1 MTQINEKAIKKL
13 ISQDFVPYTHAENCE
28 AVFEYVRAKNS
39 AMHGGMSGIDDGKT
53 IYVVVGPSGSGKTTV
68 IANLYKAGLLGSP
81 DGTFV
86 PYVNRFQV
94 SAADGPIPT
103 LEEEIAFKAELLE
116 AGKSFLVESAQF
128 DENYREF
135 IKIAKIKY
143 GYNICML
150 YLTKNRPEENIAM
163 VEKRKRQ
170 GGHGRAHVELD
181 PQVLAEM
188 YKTDSENLVEILPY
202 CDSCF
207 VIKNTTVENDKD
219 KPVILMQK
227 KLDGTIEYDPRYK
240 HAKFLCETVLRA
252 GRVSITRI
260 KHPQTFRST
269 TVSVGRMRVV
279 KKPSRPIVYAK
290 ARIEYV
296 MSRFTKNIGE
306 RQLDNISQYPPELIE
321 LILRG
326 GRDKK

>member
-1 MTQINEKAIKKL
+1 MAQINENAIQKL
-13 ISQDFVPYTHAENCE
+13 ISQDFVAFTHAENCA
-28 AVFEYVRAKNS
+28 AVMHYVRAKNS
-39 AMHGGMSGIDDGKT
+39 AMSDGMKHIDDGKT

-81 DGTFV
+81 DGKFV
-86 PYVNRFQV
+86 PYVNRFQL
-94 SAADGPIPT
+94 SPTDGPIPS
-103 LEEEIAFKAELLE
+103 LEEEIAFKADLLE
-116 AGKSFLVESAQF
+116 KGKSFLVESAQF

-135 IKIAKIKY
+135 IKIAKLKY
-143 GYNICML
+143 GYDICLL
-150 YLTKNRPEENIAM
+150 YLTKTKPEENIAM

-170 GGHGRAHVELD
+170 GGHGRANVELD

-202 CDSCF
+202 CKSCF
-207 VIKNTTVENDKD
+207 VIKNTTVENAQD

-252 GRVSITRI
+252 GPVSIRRA
-260 KHPQTFRST
+260 KHPKTFRS
-269 TVSVGRMRVV
+269 SV
-279 KKPSRPIVYAK
+279 KAPAK
-290 ARIEYV
+290 ARIIGKTVRAKIYGSARVEYV
-296 MSRFTKNIGE
+296 MRRFTKSIGE
-306 RQLDNISQYPPELIE
+306 RKLDDISQYPPELIE